1 MNGLITE
8 QEWKG
13 LTLKEAIDKAN
24 IKGFTY
30 RIVEENGKSLM
41 VGAEPKNNRLN
52 FRVSDNVII
61 GVFPG

>member
-1 MNGLITE
+1 MSGLITE

-13 LTLKEAIDKAN
+13 LTLKEAIDKAK
-24 IKGFTY
+24 IKGFTH

-41 VGAEPKNNRLN
+41 VDADPKNNRLN
-52 FRVSDNVII
+52 FRVRDNIII